1 MYRRSGRGRVLL
13 LVFLVLSI
21 VVITIDFRQSN
32 GGGALE
38 RAKDV
43 SSAVITPIQRGL
55 TTVFRPVG
63 NFFAS
68 IGQLGSLRSDNA
80 KLREQ
85 VNALTSEIARAQAL
99 EAENAHLRELAGL
112 SAPWFKMDHVAAE
125 VIGTVPTNYKWA
137 VYIDKGSADGI
148 KPNMAVIDVEGLVG
162 KTVHV
167 EAHQSTVL
175 MIVDPQGGAAA
186 RLEATGFTGL
196 LKGNGGGQPLSLQFI
211 PSSATVNVGDKVV
224 TSNYNGGIY
233 PANIPIGVVTRAGGD
248 ARSAE
253 QAIDVQPYV
262 DFSNLDYVE
271 VLLGTGSKL
280 HTKAGKG

>member
-1 MYRRSGRGRVLL
+1 MYRRTGRGRLL
-13 LVFLVLSI
+13 LVVFLVLSI

-68 IGQLGSLRSDNA
+68 IGQLGNLRSDNA

-85 VNALTSEIARAQAL
+85 VGALNSEIDRAQAL
-99 EAENAHLRELAGL
+99 EAENEHLRELAGL

-137 VYIDKGSADGI
+137 VYIDKGTADGI

-186 RLEATGFTGL
+186 RLQSTGFTGL
-196 LKGNGGGQPLSLQFI
+196 LKGNGGGQALSLQFI
-211 PSSATVNVGDKVV
+211 PSSASVNVGDKVV

-233 PANIPIGVVTRAGGD
+233 PPNIPIGVVTRAGGD

-280 HTKAGKG
+280 HPSGKGK

>member
-32 GGGALE
+32 GGALE

-63 NFFAS
+63 NFFSS

-85 VNALTSEIARAQAL
+85 VRALTAEIDRAQAL
-99 EAENAHLRELAGL
+99 EAENEHLRELSGL
-112 SAPWFKMDHVAAE
+112 SAPWFKMEHVAAE

-137 VYIDKGSADGI
+137 VYIDKGSSDGI

-186 RLEATGFTGL
+186 KLEAAGFPGL
-196 LKGNGGGQPLSLQFI
+196 LKGNGGGQPLSLQLI
-211 PSSATVNVGDKVV
+211 PSSVPVAVGDKVV

-280 HTKAGKG
+280 DTKPGKGG